1 MRPLAV
7 AITLLTVA
15 AQPAATQDRYRVAWW
30 DAASVLVA
38 GGLSII
44 PQAAGLPRGAPP
56 CAPCDPAALPG
67 IDHAAL
73 HTFSAS
79 AGTAS
84 SVLLAGVVAGSGL
97 ASLAG
102 ATPAQVRG
110 HAVVYANALAWT
122 LAASQ
127 WLKVLAHRSRPV
139 LYTADAP
146 AAASDPDSRR
156 SFPSGHAALAFAAS
170 TAYVVM
176 AGRERLPHRTRNA
189 VVLYAASLGVAALRV
204 SAGHHFPTDVA
215 GGAALGVGIGWLAAR
230 VHPTGH

>member
-7 AITLLTVA
+7 AITLSTVA
-15 AQPAATQDRYRVAWW
+15 AHPAATQDRYRVAWW

-97 ASLAG
+97 APLLGGTPGQLRRHALA
-102 ATPAQVRG
+102 V
-110 HAVVYANALAWT
+110 ANALARA

-127 WLKVLAHRSRPV
+127 WRQV
-139 LYTADAP
+139 
-146 AAASDPDSRR
+146 
-156 SFPSGHAALAFAAS
+156 
-170 TAYVVM
+170 
-176 AGRERLPHRTRNA
+176 LPHRTRPE
-189 VVLYAASLGVAALRV
+189 L
-204 SAGHHFPTDVA
+204 FT
-215 GGAALGVGIGWLAAR
+215 
-230 VHPTGH
+230 

>member
-84 SVLLAGVVAGSGL
+84 SVLLAGVVAGHDL
-97 ASLAG
+97 
-102 ATPAQVRG
+102 
-110 HAVVYANALAWT
+110 
-122 LAASQ
+122 
-127 WLKVLAHRSRPV
+127 
-139 LYTADAP
+139 
-146 AAASDPDSRR
+146 
-156 SFPSGHAALAFAAS
+156 
-170 TAYVVM
+170 
-176 AGRERLPHRTRNA
+176 
-189 VVLYAASLGVAALRV
+189 
-204 SAGHHFPTDVA
+204 PTDVA
-215 GGAALGVGIGWLAAR
+215 GGAALGGGIGWLAAR
-230 VHPTGH
+230 VHPTGP

>member
-15 AQPAATQDRYRVAWW
+15 AEPAETQARYRVAWW

-56 CAPCDPAALPG
+56 CAPCAPAALPG

-97 ASLAG
+97 ASLVG
-102 ATPAQVRG
+102 ATSAQLRG
-110 HAVVYANALAWT
+110 HAVVYANGLAW
-122 LAASQ
+122 
-127 WLKVLAHRSRPV
+127 
-139 LYTADAP
+139 D
-146 AAASDPDSRR
+146 
-156 SFPSGHAALAFAAS
+156 FAAS
-170 TAYVVM
+170 
-176 AGRERLPHRTRNA
+176 
-189 VVLYAASLGVAALRV
+189 
-204 SAGHHFPTDVA
+204 
-215 GGAALGVGIGWLAAR
+215 
-230 VHPTGH
+230 